1 MGGSDLIRVVC
12 HQCGEQD
19 VCPSALMEEIEVA
32 DQETPAGDEANDE

>member
-19 VCPSALMEEIEVA
+19 VCPSALMDEIETSDEEDAPSDSEA
-32 DQETPAGDEANDE
+32 DK